1 MAEVDQDRKKW
12 LGMRHG
18 TSNAGCCRCAIFP
31 GLFAVLLA
39 NSYLTGRERQ
49 LANWPEGMTRVA
61 VAALPLSFGAE
72 ITPDKVKFVN
82 YPAPAIR
89 PARP

>member
-1 MAEVDQDRKKW
+1 
-12 LGMRHG
+12 
-18 TSNAGCCRCAIFP
+18 
-31 GLFAVLLA
+31 LA